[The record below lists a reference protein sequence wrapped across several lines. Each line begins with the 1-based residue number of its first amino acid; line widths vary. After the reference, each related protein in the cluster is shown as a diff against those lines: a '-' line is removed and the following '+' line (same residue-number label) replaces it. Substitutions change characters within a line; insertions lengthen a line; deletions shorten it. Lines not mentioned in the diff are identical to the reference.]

1 MNGIMK
7 LSDFN
12 YYLPKELIAQ
22 YPAKRRDR
30 SKMMVVYRN
39 SGEILHRHFKELPD
53 FLDEKYLIVYND
65 SKVTPCRAFGVKK
78 ETGGKFEVLFLKD
91 IGNNIWECMVKPKK
105 RARIGTKIIFG
116 ENFMEGEVAGFGSE
130 GFVNIKFPNN
140 INMIKF
146 LNKFGYMPL
155 PPYIKRDYS
164 AKNDEIFDRKRYQ
177 TIFADKNGSIAAPT
191 AGLHWT
197 KSVLNKLNKKNI
209 SFAPVTLHVGPGTF
223 LPLREEEIEKIKLHY
238 EFYSLGKNTADK
250 INQTKNK
257 GGKIMAVGTTTTRVL
272 ETQGAGNGI
281 VTADEGKTN
290 LFIRPGREFKIVDA
304 LLTNFH
310 LPKSSLFLLV
320 SAFAGTELIK
330 KAYNEAVQNR
340 YRFFSYGDCMLI
352 LDK

>member
-1 MNGIMK
+1 MK

-12 YYLPKELIAQ
+12 YYLPQELIAQ
-22 YPAKRRDR
+22 YPAQKRDQ

-39 SGEILHRHFKELPD
+39 TGEILHRHFKDLPD

-65 SKVTPCRAFGVKK
+65 SKVTPCRAFGIKK
-78 ETGGKFEVLFLKD
+78 ETGGKFEVFFLKE

-116 ENFMEGEVAGFGSE
+116 ENFMEGEVSGFGSE
-130 GFVNIKFPNN
+130 GFVNIKFPSS

-146 LNKFGYMPL
+146 LNKFGHMPL
-155 PPYIKRDYS
+155 PPYIKRDY
-164 AKNDEIFDRKRYQ
+164 AVENDEIFDRKRYQ

-191 AGLHWT
+191 AGLHFT

-209 SFAPVTLHVGPGTF
+209 SFASVTLHVGLGTF
-223 LPLREEEIEKIKLHY
+223 LPLREEEIENEKLHY
-238 EFYSLGKNTADK
+238 EFYSLKKNTADK
-250 INQTKNK
+250 INQTKNE
-257 GGKIMAVGTTTTRVL
+257 GGKIVAVGTTTTRVL
-272 ETQGAGNGI
+272 ETQSTKNGV
-281 VTADEGKTN
+281 VTANEGKTN
-290 LFIRPGREFKIVDA
+290 LFIYPGKKIKIVDT

-320 SAFAGTELIK
+320 SAFAGTELMK
-330 KAYNEAVQNR
+330 KAYNEAVQSK

-352 LDK
+352 L